1 VTPKKKNQPLTHIK
15 DLVPDSKNRRKHT
28 PRNVGM
34 IVEALHKV
42 GAGRSIVIDENNEV
56 LAGNATIE
64 AAGEAGITDLKVVE
78 AKGSELVAVR
88 RTGLSEAQKRDLAI
102 YDNRTAELAD
112 WDIEQ
117 LTEDMSDNIDLSA
130 FFHEGELNDLLQKA
144 KEDGIH
150 PNEYSSQVDSPIYEP
165 NRDKPLVSELYDAKK
180 YKELKAAIIDSEL
193 SEEDKDF
200 LIVAAQRHVVFDYS
214 KIADFYA
221 HSDKTVQEL
230 MEDSALVIID
240 FNKAIEKG
248 FVKLY
253 EDFQELANRVLGE

>member
-1 VTPKKKNQPLTHIK
+1 VVKAPVHIK

-34 IVEALHKV
+34 IVDALNKV

-64 AAGEAGITDLKVVE
+64 AAGEAGITKLKVVE
-78 AKGSELVAVR
+78 TNGLEVIAVR
-88 RTGLSEAQKRDLAI
+88 RTGLTDDQKRDLAM
-102 YDNRTAELAD
+102 YDNRAAELAE
-112 WDIEQ
+112 WDVEQ
-117 LTEDMSDNIDLSA
+117 LTEDISDNIDLSA
-130 FFHEGELNDLLQKA
+130 FFHEGELNDLLQEA
-144 KEDGIH
+144 KEEGIH
-150 PNEYSSQVDSPIYEP
+150 SNQYSSKVDSPIYEP
-165 NRDKPLVSELYDAKK
+165 NRDKPLVSELYDTKK
-180 YKELKAAIIDSEL
+180 YKELEVAIMGSEL
-193 SEEDKDF
+193 SERDKDF

-221 HSDKTVQEL
+221 HSDKAVQGL

-253 EDFQELANRVLGE
+253 EDFQELANNDGE